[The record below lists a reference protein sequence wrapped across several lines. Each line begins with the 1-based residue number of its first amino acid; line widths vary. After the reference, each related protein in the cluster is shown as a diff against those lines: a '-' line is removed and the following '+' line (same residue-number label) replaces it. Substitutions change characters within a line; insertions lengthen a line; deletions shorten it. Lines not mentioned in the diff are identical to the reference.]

1 MSADA
6 VADRERLVAA
16 LALALER
23 STGAPIER
31 VETHLS
37 WLLLGRELAWKI
49 KKPLTLPFVDFASLD
64 ARRHYCDEEVRL
76 NARLA
81 PTIYLG
87 VDAITGSVDAP
98 VIAGD
103 GAPIEYAVRMRRF
116 AAGAL
121 FSQRLA
127 AGALTAADV
136 DRLAERIARFHAA
149 APRAAPDS
157 EWGTPA
163 ARAAAALQA
172 FDGCAVLAPDHVLGC
187 ATLRPWLDAQAVQ
200 LAPLWAAR
208 RAAGCVRECH
218 GDLHLAN
225 VLVDGDEVLAFDG
238 IEFAP
243 SLRWIDVI
251 DDAAFT
257 AMDLQAHGR
266 HDLAWRYANAWLD
279 HAGEHAG
286 IAAWR
291 YALVYRALVR
301 AHVGFIRAAQRRAA
315 GPPAQADGG
324 DGEVSPAAYLAVAVR
339 AAQRNDRRLL
349 VTHGLPGSGK
359 SWLTQHLLE
368 RAGAIRLRSDVERK
382 RLVGL
387 APLEDSRARGIEI
400 YDAATTRRTYE
411 RLLALARIS
420 LQAGQPTIVDA
431 AFLRRDERA
440 PFAALA
446 HELGV
451 PYTVLA
457 CHAPPALLRERVAA
471 RCARRDDASEADLAV
486 LESLATIV
494 EPLDADE
501 RAAAIDIDTGRAWD
515 AAGTTAAWLARR
527 VA

>member
-1 MSADA
+1 MSAAA
-6 VADRERLVAA
+6 VLADRERLVAA
-16 LALALER
+16 LARSLETA
-23 STGAPIER
+23 TGAPVER

-37 WLLLGRELAWKI
+37 WLLLTRDRAFKI
-49 KKPLTLPFVDFASLD
+49 KKPLTLPFADFASLEV
-64 ARRHYCDEEVRL
+64 RRHCCEEEVRL

-98 VIAGD
+98 HFGGD
-103 GAPIEYAVRMRRF
+103 GATIEYAVRMRRF
-116 AAGAL
+116 APGAL

-127 AGALTAADV
+127 AGTLTAGDI
-136 DRLAERIARFHAA
+136 DRLAERIAHFHAA
-149 APRAAPDS
+149 APRAAQDS
-157 EWGTPA
+157 DWGTPA
-163 ARAAAALQA
+163 ARAVAALQA

-208 RAAGCVRECH
+208 RAAGRVRECH

-251 DDAAFT
+251 DDAAFA

-266 HDLAWRYANAWLD
+266 PDLAWRYANAWLD
-279 HAGEHAG
+279 QAGEHAG
-286 IAAWR
+286 VAAWR
-291 YALVYRALVR
+291 YAVVYRALVR
-301 AHVGFIRAAQRRAA
+301 AHVGFIRAAQRREA
-315 GPPAQADGG
+315 GLRGVDAGA
-324 DGEVSPAAYLAVAVR
+324 GEVSPAAYLAVAVR

-349 VTHGLPGSGK
+349 ITHGLPGSGK

-368 RAGAIRLRSDVERK
+368 RAGALRLRSDVERK
-382 RLVGL
+382 RLAGL
-387 APLEDSRARGIEI
+387 APLDDSRARGLEI
-400 YDAATTRRTYE
+400 YDAASTARTYE
-411 RLLALARIS
+411 RLLELARVS

-431 AFLRRDERA
+431 AFLRSDERA

-451 PYTVLA
+451 PYTILA
-457 CHAPPALLRERVAA
+457 CHAPLALLRERVAA
-471 RCARRDDASEADLAV
+471 RGLRRDDASEADLAV
-486 LESLATIV
+486 LDALHGAA

-501 RAAAIDIDTGRAWD
+501 RAAAINIDTAATWD

-527 VA
+527 VV

>member
-1 MSADA
+1 MSAAA
-6 VADRERLVAA
+6 VLADRERLVVA
-16 LALALER
+16 LARSLEAA
-23 STGAPIER
+23 TGAPVER

-37 WLLLGRELAWKI
+37 WLLLTRDRAFKI
-49 KKPLTLPFVDFASLD
+49 KKPLTLPFADFASLEV
-64 ARRHYCDEEVRL
+64 RRHCCEEEVRL

-98 VIAGD
+98 HFGGD
-103 GAPIEYAVRMRRF
+103 GATIEYAVRMRRF
-116 AAGAL
+116 APGAL

-127 AGALTAADV
+127 AGTLTAGDI
-136 DRLAERIARFHAA
+136 DRLAERIAHFHAA
-149 APRAAPDS
+149 APRAAQDRD
-157 EWGTPA
+157 WGTPA
-163 ARAAAALQA
+163 ARAVAALQA

-208 RAAGCVRECH
+208 RAAGRVRECH

-251 DDAAFT
+251 DDAAFA

-266 HDLAWRYANAWLD
+266 PDLAWRYANAWLD
-279 HAGEHAG
+279 HSGEHAG
-286 IAAWR
+286 VAAWR
-291 YALVYRALVR
+291 YAVVYRALVR
-301 AHVGFIRAAQRRAA
+301 AHVGFIRVAQRREA
-315 GPPAQADGG
+315 GLRSVDADA
-324 DGEVSPAAYLAVAVR
+324 GEVSPAAYLAVAVR

-349 VTHGLPGSGK
+349 ITHGLPGSGK

-368 RAGAIRLRSDVERK
+368 RAGAVRLRSDVERK
-382 RLVGL
+382 RLAGL
-387 APLEDSRARGIEI
+387 APLDDSRARGLEI
-400 YDAATTRRTYE
+400 YDAASTARTYE
-411 RLLALARIS
+411 RLLELARVS

-431 AFLRRDERA
+431 AFLRSDERA

-451 PYTVLA
+451 PYTILA
-457 CHAPPALLRERVAA
+457 CRAPLALLRERVAA
-471 RCARRDDASEADLAV
+471 RGLRRDDASEADLAV
-486 LESLATIV
+486 LDSLHGAA

-501 RAAAIDIDTGRAWD
+501 RVAAIDIDTAATWD

-527 VA
+527 MV

>member
-1 MSADA
+1 MPAA
-6 VADRERLVAA
+6 AALADRERLVVA
-16 LALALER
+16 LARSLEAT
-23 STGAPIER
+23 TGAPVER

-37 WLLLGRELAWKI
+37 WLLLTRDLAFKI
-49 KKPLTLPFVDFASLD
+49 KKPLTLPFADFADLD
-64 ARRHYCDEEVRL
+64 ARRRCCTEEVRL

-81 PTIYLG
+81 PSIYLG
-87 VDAITGSVDAP
+87 VTAIGGSVDAP
-98 VIAGD
+98 VLDGD
-103 GAPIEYAVRMRRF
+103 GPAIEYAVRMRRF
-116 AAGAL
+116 APGAL

-127 AGALTAADV
+127 AGLLTADDI

-149 APRAAPDS
+149 APRAEPDS
-157 EWGTPA
+157 GWGDPA

-172 FDGCAVLAPDHVLGC
+172 FDGCAALAPDHVLGC
-187 ATLRPWLDAQAVQ
+187 ATLRPWLDAQATQ

-266 HDLAWRYANAWLD
+266 HDLAWRYTNAWLD

-291 YALVYRALVR
+291 YAVVYRALVR
-301 AHVGFIRAAQRRAA
+301 AHVGFIRAAQRREA
-315 GPPAQADGG
+315 GLPAHNG
-324 DGEVSPAAYLAVAVR
+324 DGEVSGAAYLAVAVR

-349 VTHGLPGSGK
+349 ITHGLPGSGK

-382 RLVGL
+382 RLAGL
-387 APLEDSRARGIEI
+387 APLDDSRTLGVEI
-400 YDAATTRRTYE
+400 YDATSTARTYE
-411 RLLALARIS
+411 RLLALARVS
-420 LQAGQPTIVDA
+420 LQSGHATIVDA

-440 PFAALA
+440 PFTALA

-457 CHAPPALLRERVAA
+457 CHAPLALLRERVAA
-471 RCARRDDASEADLAV
+471 RGLRRDDASEADLAV
-486 LESLATIV
+486 LDSLHAV
-494 EPLDADE
+494 AEPLDAGE
-501 RAAAIDIDTGRAWD
+501 RAAALDIDTAATWD

>member
-87 VDAITGSVDAP
+87 VDAITGRVDAP